1 MPNTKSAA
9 KRARS
14 TARRATR
21 NKLVKSRV
29 KMLEKKFLEAVDGGK
44 ADQAKHAYIRV
55 ISAYDRAAKR
65 GVLRREKSN
74 RKKSRLQLRLN
85 ALAAKPA

>member
-14 TARRATR
+14 SARRSTR

-29 KMLEKKFLEAVDGGK
+29 KLLEKKFLDAVEGGK
-44 ADQAKHAYIRV
+44 ADQAKRAYIRV

-65 GVLRREKSN
+65 GVVRREKSD
-74 RKKSRLQLRLN
+74 RKKSRLQLKLN
-85 ALAAKPA
+85 ALAVKPA